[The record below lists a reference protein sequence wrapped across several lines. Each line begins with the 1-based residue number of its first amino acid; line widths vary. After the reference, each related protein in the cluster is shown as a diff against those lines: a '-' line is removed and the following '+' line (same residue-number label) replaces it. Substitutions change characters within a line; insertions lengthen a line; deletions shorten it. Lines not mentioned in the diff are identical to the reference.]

1 MDYIEVP
8 SSQIPPITGFEAPTP
23 LKKVIDEANQFFYSQ
38 GILPYKI
45 YKNALASSSGV
56 SRNSKEFVENLFN
69 ILEDS
74 LKIQLKEKDIT
85 TPERVVA
92 VKEAFIVLRSM
103 FKVLESANVQ
113 YDAVTFYGALVG
125 YILGKLR

>member
-1 MDYIEVP
+1 MEYIEVP
-8 SSQIPPITGFEAPTP
+8 SSQIPPITGFEVPVP
-23 LKKVIDEANQFFYSQ
+23 LKKIIDDANEFFYKQ

-45 YKNALASSSGV
+45 YKNAIASSTGV

-92 VKEAFIVLRSM
+92 VREAFSVIKSM
-103 FKVLESANVQ
+103 FKVLESADVR
-113 YDAVTFYGALVG
+113 YDAVTFYGAVVG